1 MRMGFRC
8 SVVAVLFAGMLGA
21 APAAEGPSTEAFTA
35 LLNKYCVTCH
45 SEKTRTAGLV
55 LEKRDFSA
63 VGQDA
68 QVWEKVVRKLHAGAM
83 PPAGLP
89 RPENADVDR
98 LTAWLET
105 SLDHAAAEH
114 PNPGRT
120 LIHRLNRTEYGN
132 AIKDLL
138 DIDVDATD
146 LLPPDD
152 AIDGF
157 DNVAQM
163 LTISPVLLERYLS
176 ASAKITRLAVGDPA
190 AGVTTTIYRAKPDLS
205 QDAHV
210 DGLPIGTV
218 GGLAV
223 THYFP
228 RDGEYS
234 FQPQLSRS
242 ILFIVHGMEERHT
255 LEVTLDGARV
265 KLAEFGGIE
274 EDTRSHL
281 NAAQVGDEIDA
292 RMAFK
297 MRVTAGPHKITAA
310 FLRLTSA
317 QSAEVW
323 QQYLRTA
330 LDANETKG
338 APHFNRIVIKGPYD
352 STGPGDTPSRSRIFV
367 CHPAAGQEELP
378 CARKILTNL
387 ARRAYRRPVTDNDME
402 TLLTFYQQGRNKK
415 TFDQGIESAIRRI
428 ISGPEFLFRTETD
441 PPSVAANTPYRISD
455 LELASRLSFFLWS
468 TIPDDQLFTVASE
481 GKLHER
487 AVLEQQVRRMLNDP
501 KSDALIS
508 NFASEW
514 LQLRNLR
521 GLIPDPNVFPD
532 FDDNLRQ
539 AFAKETELLFG
550 SILREDRN
558 VTELLTADYTFVN
571 ERLARHYGISGV
583 YGDRFRRVPVTEDAR
598 RGLLGQGSILSLT
611 SVATRT
617 APVLRGKWVLA
628 NLLGIPPTPPPP
640 DVPTLKDNA
649 GGTPLSMRERMAQ
662 HRASPVCAGCHRVMD
677 PIGFSLENFDALG
690 QWRVK
695 DGGAKIDAADTL
707 YDGTK
712 IDGAVG
718 LRNFLL
724 SRRSVFVQ
732 TMTEKL
738 LGYGLGRALGY
749 YDMPAVRNILRDAS
763 RDDDRFSSIVMGIVT
778 SAPFQMRMKPVEA
791 VAGASAA
798 LEQVHHNE

>member
-539 AFAKETELLFG
+539 AFGRETELLFG

-558 VTELLTADYTFVN
+558 VTDLLTADYTFVN

>member
-1 MRMGFRC
+1 MRKGLGC
-8 SVVAVLFAGMLGA
+8 GVTAVVFAGMLLA
-21 APAAEGPSTEAFTA
+21 APAADAPSTEAYTA
-35 LLNKYCVTCH
+35 LLNKYCVGCH
-45 SEKTRTAGLV
+45 SEKTRTAGLA

-63 VGQDA
+63 VAQDA

-89 RPENADVDR
+89 RPENADVER
-98 LTAWLET
+98 FTGWLEA
-105 SLDHAAAEH
+105 SLDRAAAEH
-114 PNPGRT
+114 LNPGRT

-132 AIKDLL
+132 SIKDLL

-163 LTISPVLLERYLS
+163 LTISPALLERYLS

-190 AGVTTTIYRAKPDLS
+190 AGVTTTIYRAKADLS
-205 QDAHV
+205 QDEHV

-242 ILFIVHGMEERHT
+242 ILFIIHGLEERHT

-265 KLAEFGGIE
+265 KLVEFGGIE

-352 STGPGDTPSRSRIFV
+352 STGPGDTPSRRRIFV
-367 CHPAAGQEELP
+367 CHPAAGQDELP
-378 CARKILTNL
+378 CARNILSTL

-415 TFDQGIESAIRRI
+415 TFDQGIESAMRRI
-428 ISGPEFLFRTETD
+428 ISGPEFIFRTETD
-441 PPSVAANTPYRISD
+441 PPSVAPNTPYRISD

-468 TIPDDQLFTVASE
+468 TIPDDQLFAVASQ

-487 AVLEQQVRRMLNDP
+487 AILEQQVRRMLNDP

-539 AFAKETELLFG
+539 AFNKETELLFG

-558 VTELLTADYTFVN
+558 VTDLLTADYTFVN

-583 YGDRFRRVPVTEDAR
+583 YGDRFRRVPVTDDAR

-617 APVLRGKWVLA
+617 SPVLRGKWVLA

-649 GGTPLSMRERMAQ
+649 GGTPLSMRDRMAQ

-690 QWRVK
+690 QWRLR
-695 DGGAKIDAADTL
+695 DGQAKIDATDTV

-724 SRRSVFVQ
+724 SRRPVFVQ

-738 LGYGLGRALGY
+738 LGYGLGRGLGY
-749 YDMPAVRNILRDAS
+749 YDMPAVRAILRDAA
-763 RDDDRFSSIVMGIVT
+763 RDDDRFSSIVMGIIT

-791 VAGASAA
+791 VDGASAA
-798 LEQVHHNE
+798 LEQTHHNE

>member
-1 MRMGFRC
+1 MKNSLRYM
-8 SVVAVLFAGMLGA
+8 ALAALFAGASCA
-21 APAAEGPSTEAFTA
+21 ASSTDGFSA

-45 SEKTRTAGLV
+45 SEKTRTAGLI
-55 LEKRDFSA
+55 LENRDFSRVA
-63 VGQDA
+63 EDA
-68 QVWEKVVRKLHAGAM
+68 QIWEKVVRKLRAGAM
-83 PPAGLP
+83 PPMGLP
-89 RPENADVDR
+89 RPDNADSDR
-98 LTAWLET
+98 FATWLET
-105 SLDHAAAEH
+105 ALDRASVEH

-132 AIKDLL
+132 SIKDLL
-138 DIDVDATD
+138 DIDVDTTD

-176 ASAKITRLAVGDPA
+176 ASAKITRLAVGDPS
-190 AGVTTTIYRAKPDLS
+190 AGITTTIYRAKPDLS

-242 ILFIVHGMEERHT
+242 ILFIVHGMEDRHS
-255 LEVTLDGARV
+255 LEVTIDGQRV
-265 KLAEFGGIE
+265 KIAQFGGIE

-292 RMAFK
+292 RMAFRI
-297 MRVTAGPHKITAA
+297 RVTAGPHKITAA
-310 FLRLTSA
+310 FLRQPSD

-330 LDANETKG
+330 LDSNETKG
-338 APHFNRIVIKGPYD
+338 APHFNRIIIKGPYD
-352 STGPGDTPSRSRIFV
+352 STGPGDSPSRRRIFV
-367 CHPAAGQEELP
+367 CHPAASQDELP
-378 CARKILTNL
+378 CARKILSAL

-402 TLLTFYQQGRNKK
+402 TLLSFYQQGRNQK
-415 TFDQGIESAIRRI
+415 TFDQGIESAMRRI

-441 PPSVAANTPYRISD
+441 PTGVSPNTPYRISD

-468 TIPDDQLFTVASE
+468 SIPDDELFAVASQ

-487 AVLEQQVRRMLNDP
+487 AVLEHQVRRMLNDP

-508 NFASEW
+508 NFAEEW

-539 AFAKETELLFG
+539 AFLKETTLLFG
-550 SILREDRN
+550 SVLREDRN
-558 VTELLTADYTFVN
+558 VTDLLTADYTFVN

-583 YGDRFRRVPVTEDAR
+583 YGDRFRRVAVTDDAR

-617 APVLRGKWVLA
+617 APVLRGKWVLS
-628 NLLGIPPTPPPP
+628 NLLGMPPTPPPP
-640 DVPTLKDNA
+640 DVPALKEATGDA
-649 GGTPLSMRERMAQ
+649 PLSMRDRMAQ
-662 HRASPVCAGCHRVMD
+662 HRASPACAGCHRVMD
-677 PIGFSLENFDALG
+677 PIGFSLENFDAVG

-695 DGGAKIDAADTL
+695 DSGAQIDAHDTV

-724 SRRSVFVQ
+724 TRRAVFVQ

-738 LGYGLGRALGY
+738 LGYSLGRALGY

-763 RDDDRFSSIVMGIVT
+763 REDNRFSSIVMGIVN
-778 SAPFQMRMKPVEA
+778 SAPFQMRMKPAEA
-791 VAGASAA
+791 VEETSAA
-798 LEQVHHNE
+798 AE

>member
-1 MRMGFRC
+1 MRK
-8 SVVAVLFAGMLGA
+8 SLAGVILAAAMLVT
-21 APAAEGPSTEAFTA
+21 PAGILIADPADTTSTPSTEAFTA
-35 LLNKYCVTCH
+35 LLNKYCVACH
-45 SEKTRTAGLV
+45 SEKARTAGLV
-55 LEKRDFSA
+55 LEKRDLSA
-63 VGQDA
+63 VAQDA

-83 PPAGLP
+83 PPMGLP
-89 RPENADVDR
+89 RPDNADADR
-98 LTAWLET
+98 FAAWLET
-105 SLDHAAAEH
+105 TLDRAATEH

-132 AIKDLL
+132 SIRDLL

-152 AIDGF
+152 SIDGF

-176 ASAKITRLAVGDPA
+176 ASAKIGRLAVGDPA

-223 THYFP
+223 SHYFP

-242 ILFIVHGMEERHT
+242 ILFIVHGMEDRHT
-255 LEVTLDGARV
+255 LEVTVDGVRV
-265 KLAEFGGIE
+265 KTAQFGGIE

-292 RMAFK
+292 RMAFRI
-297 MRVTAGPHKITAA
+297 RVTAGPHKLTAA
-310 FLRLTSA
+310 FLRQPSA

-323 QQYLRTA
+323 QPYLRTA

-338 APHFNRIVIKGPYD
+338 APHFNRLIIKGPYD
-352 STGPGDTPSRSRIFV
+352 STGPGDTPSRRRIFV
-367 CHPAAGQEELP
+367 CRPTAGQDELP
-378 CARKILTNL
+378 CARKILSTL

-402 TLLTFYQQGRNKK
+402 TLLSFYQQGRNNK
-415 TFDQGIESAIRRI
+415 TFDQGIESAMRRI

-441 PPSVAANTPYRISD
+441 PAGVSPNTPYRISD
-455 LELASRLSFFLWS
+455 FELASRLSFFLWS
-468 TIPDDQLFTVASE
+468 TIPDDQLFAVASQ

-501 KSDALIS
+501 KADALIS

-539 AFAKETELLFG
+539 AFVKETELLFG

-558 VTELLTADYTFVN
+558 VTDLLTADYTFLN
-571 ERLARHYGISGV
+571 ERLARHYGISSI

-617 APVLRGKWVLA
+617 SPVLRGKWVLG
-628 NLLGIPPTPPPP
+628 NLLGIPPSPPPP
-640 DVPTLKDNA
+640 DVPALKENA
-649 GGTPLSMRERMAQ
+649 GGLPLSMRERMAQ
-662 HRASPVCAGCHRVMD
+662 HRASPVCAGCNRVMD
-677 PIGFSLENFDALG
+677 PIGFSLENFDAVG

-695 DGGAKIDAADTL
+695 GGQASIDAKDTV

-718 LRNFLL
+718 LRSFLL
-724 SRRSVFVQ
+724 SRQSVFIQ

-738 LGYGLGRALGY
+738 LGYGLGRAPGY
-749 YDMPAVRNILRDAS
+749 YDMPAVRAILRDAS
-763 RDDDRFSSIVMGIVT
+763 REDNRFSSIVMGIINST
-778 SAPFQMRMKPVEA
+778 PFQMRMKPAEA
-791 VAGASAA
+791 VEGSSATA
-798 LEQVHHNE
+798 E

>member
-1 MRMGFRC
+1 MTKGLRC
-8 SVVAVLFAGMLGA
+8 SVAAVVFAGMLSA
-21 APAAEGPSTEAFTA
+21 APAADAPSTEAYTA
-35 LLNKYCVTCH
+35 LLNKYCVGCH
-45 SEKTRTAGLV
+45 SDKTRTAGLV

-63 VGQDA
+63 VAQDA

-89 RPENADVDR
+89 RPDNADVDH
-98 LTAWLET
+98 LTAWLEA

-205 QDAHV
+205 QDEHV

-242 ILFIVHGMEERHT
+242 ILFIIHGLEERHK

-265 KLAEFGGIE
+265 KLVEFGGIE

-352 STGPGDTPSRSRIFV
+352 STGPGDTPSRRRIFV
-367 CHPAAGQEELP
+367 CNPTGGQDELP
-378 CARKILTNL
+378 CARKILSTL

-415 TFDQGIESAIRRI
+415 TFDQGIESAMRRI
-428 ISGPEFLFRTETD
+428 ISGPEFIFRTETD

-468 TIPDDQLFTVASE
+468 TIPDEQLFAVANQ
-481 GKLHER
+481 GRLHEQ
-487 AVLEQQVRRMLNDP
+487 AVLEAQVRRMLNDP
-501 KSDALIS
+501 KSDALIA

-521 GLIPDPNVFPD
+521 GLVPDPNVFPD

-539 AFAKETELLFG
+539 AFSKETELLFG
-550 SILREDRN
+550 SVLREDRN
-558 VTELLTADYTFVN
+558 VTDLLTADYTFVN

-583 YGDRFRRVPVTEDAR
+583 YGDRFRRVAVTDDAR

-617 APVLRGKWVLA
+617 SPVLRGKWVLG

-640 DVPTLKDNA
+640 DVPALKDNA
-649 GGTPLSMRERMAQ
+649 GGLPLSMRDRMAQ
-662 HRASPVCAGCHRVMD
+662 HRANPACAGCHRVMD

-695 DGGAKIDAADTL
+695 DGQAKIDAADTV

-712 IDGAVG
+712 VDGAVG

-724 SRRSVFVQ
+724 SRRSVFIQ

-738 LGYGLGRALGY
+738 LGYGLGRGLGY
-749 YDMPAVRNILRDAS
+749 YDMPAVRTILRDAS
-763 RDDDRFSSIVMGIVT
+763 RDDYRFSSIVMGIIN

-791 VAGASAA
+791 VDGASAA
-798 LEQVHHNE
+798 LEQTHHNE